1 MATAVAS
8 PGQDHF
14 DLLPYISILMCVLG
28 TLLLVTL
35 GFAALSIGPGV
46 GEGWIVSPAPGVR
59 AKTPLLV
66 EWDGKVAT
74 FHSEDG
80 PTRAAWLEDTPSGTS
95 SERGKDTSL
104 RTRARTAE
112 MLRLISILESRRST
126 DYALFAVRPSG
137 FDSFSTFVHDFRK
150 RGIDVGYEPI
160 GQSRSVKLLR
170 VEGTK

>member
-1 MATAVAS
+1 MATATGS

-66 EWDGKVAT
+66 EWDGKFLT
-74 FHSEDG
+74 FHGEAG
-80 PTRAAWLEDTPSGTS
+80 PTRAAWLQELPSDSNG
-95 SERGKDTSL
+95 ELGKQASL
-104 RTRARTAE
+104 SNRTRTPE
-112 MLRLISILESRRST
+112 MLRVIRDLANRRAT

-137 FDSFSTFVHDFRK
+137 FESFQRFANDFREK
-150 RGIDVGYEPI
+150 GIDIGYEPI

-170 VEGTK
+170 VEAAK

>member
-1 MATAVAS
+1 MATAGTS
-8 PGQDHF
+8 SGQDHF

-46 GEGWIVSPAPGVR
+46 GEGWIVTPAPGVR

-66 EWDGKVAT
+66 EWDGEFAT
-74 FHSEDG
+74 FHGEGG
-80 PTRAAWLEDTPSGTS
+80 PARAAWLEETPPGAG
-95 SERGKDTSL
+95 SERGRDASL
-104 RTRARTAE
+104 RTRTRTAE

-137 FDSFSTFVHDFRK
+137 FDSFRAFVHDFRK
-150 RGIDVGYEPI
+150 KGIDVGYEPI